1 MVSTLSRMSGRRLT
15 HSYSSRRLDLD
26 RGFSSVYF
34 EDDRSLLHRHISHR
48 SPRSTNIVMAEAV
61 SPEGQQPV
69 PKLTE
74 AHLSALKGALKS
86 KPPYC
91 SGVVDVAPEE
101 LVLFY
106 GTGREAW

>member
-1 MVSTLSRMSGRRLT
+1 MSGRRLT

>member
-1 MVSTLSRMSGRRLT
+1 MDDLSLIRICLDDSIPTGVSSEYLGRT
-15 HSYSSRRLDLD
+15 IGFRRTAI
-26 RGFSSVYF
+26 F
-34 EDDRSLLHRHISHR
+34 LLIA
-48 SPRSTNIVMAEAV
+48 PRTINIVMAEAA
-61 SPEGQQPV
+61 SLKGQQPV

-74 AHLSALKGALKS
+74 AHLSTLEGALKS

-101 LVLFY
+101 LVLVY